1 MSDEQSISIGQ
12 LGRVQSDLAVMR
24 KAMGLHL
31 YFGSGTLV
39 FTMLLFVAAL
49 TAATVSLI
57 FNSSWLHVVPFAVFM
72 TLCLIGLFFQARRF
86 ADLSHEIK
94 LQVILSITVY
104 FAVICAACGYEL
116 AANCGPSIGAA
127 RTVALYVASLSY
139 ILTFMFILVFNALK
153 SRERYYCLGLAFSL
167 ILAGLLVPIFDPQFS
182 FPLAHCIMAVG
193 YLSVVL
199 IQRFQLWEASLQNAT
214 D

>member
-1 MSDEQSISIGQ
+1 
-12 LGRVQSDLAVMR
+12 
-24 KAMGLHL
+24 
-31 YFGSGTLV
+31 
-39 FTMLLFVAAL
+39 MLLFVAAL

-86 ADLSHEIK
+86 ADLRHEIK

-127 RTVALYVASLSY
+127 RTVALYVASRIACSHLRST
-139 ILTFMFILVFNALK
+139 IQFSARALYHGGWV
-153 SRERYYCLGLAFSL
+153 SFGC
-167 ILAGLLVPIFDPQFS
+167 FDPKIS
-182 FPLAHCIMAVG
+182 IVGGVVAKCYRLISMA
-193 YLSVVL
+193 
-199 IQRFQLWEASLQNAT
+199 
-214 D
+214 